1 MEEGYPKKTVRNA
14 ETCSNRIRL
23 NVVFLQ
29 DVRYAVRALWNSKA
43 FATVAILCLGFGIG
57 LNTTIFSIIDGV
69 LLKPF
74 PYTDPDRI
82 LIVGARNERA
92 GGESGLSFLDMRDWK
107 EATGAFSTIAAT
119 RISAMTVADTGGEP
133 ERLSGGAVSW
143 DLFPLLGTAP
153 VLGRGFSADDDKPN
167 AEGVVLLSHQVW
179 VTRYQSD
186 GNILGRRIL
195 INARPFTVIGVMPP
209 NFAFPENQRL
219 WIPLAPE
226 TAKDSRNLRYLF
238 AFGRLKPDVTPERAL
253 EDLNAIAGRLA
264 EQYPTTNEGWTAR
277 IETLRQAFIPPDVPL
292 VLYLMMAGVTL
303 VLFIACSNVAN
314 LLLAR
319 ASNRRREFAVRTA
332 VGAGRGQI
340 VRQLLTESV
349 VLGVVSV
356 PLGVLLALTGTRL
369 IASQM
374 PPDQVPY
381 YIRWEVDERSLM
393 YAIAV
398 AVSTALVFG
407 LVPAFQATRGAVHET
422 LKEGTRGN
430 SIRRSLLR
438 SSLVVVQMS
447 LALVALVGALLFV
460 RSFVNLDSYEVG
472 FDTKPIM
479 TMRFYMTG
487 ERYEPPGAKAQRVED
502 VVRRI
507 EGLGGVQAAFASSL
521 IPIWGGGSGGEV
533 EIEGKPVIQGSSA
546 PRITFTGVSPHF
558 YKTLGVPLLRG
569 RDFTDAEGWSRTPVA
584 VINQTMAARHWQ
596 DGDAIGRRFR
606 MRNNNDGG
614 EWFTVIGVAPDVKL
628 FGIDPSDSAPPGA
641 AFVPYAY
648 QEVLSTGLTIRVAG
662 DPASIAAPART
673 EIRASD
679 PNMATYWVR
688 TLEEVRRVSFWQYGL
703 YGWIFGTIGI
713 VGLLLAAVGVYGVLS
728 YSVSQRTQEIGVRVA
743 LGASHSHVLR
753 LIVGQGLLLAGIGV
767 VIGLALAASGMPL
780 ARSLLYNVS
789 PFDPFTFVA
798 VSIFLLS
805 VAFLAS
811 FVPARRATRVDPLIA
826 LRGE

>member
-1 MEEGYPKKTVRNA
+1 M
-14 ETCSNRIRL
+14 
-23 NVVFLQ
+23 FFQ

-69 LLKPF
+69 LLKPY

-82 LIVGARNERA
+82 LILGTRNQLS
-92 GGESGLSFLDMRDWK
+92 GGEEGLSFLDMRDWK
-107 EATGAFSTIAAT
+107 EATAAFSTIAGS
-119 RISAMTVADTGGEP
+119 RISAMTVADSGGEP
-133 ERLSGGAVSW
+133 ERLSGAAISW

-153 VLGRGFSADDDKPN
+153 ILGRGFSPDDDKPN
-167 AEGVVLLSHQVW
+167 AGGVVLLSHQVW

-186 GNILGRRIL
+186 ANILGRSIL

-226 TAKDSRNLRYLF
+226 TTKDARQLRYLF
-238 AFGRLKPDVTPERAL
+238 AFGRLKPDVTHERAL

-264 EQYPTTNEGWTAR
+264 AQYPTTNADWTAR
-277 IETLRQAFIPPDVPL
+277 LDTLRQVFLPPEVPL

-319 ASNRRREFAVRTA
+319 ASSRRREFAVRTA
-332 VGAGRGQI
+332 IGAGRGQI

-349 VLGVVSV
+349 VLGVSSV
-356 PLGVLLALTGTRL
+356 PLGVLLALAGTRL

-374 PPDQVPY
+374 PADQVPY
-381 YIRWEVDERSLM
+381 YIRWEMDGRSLL
-393 YAIAV
+393 YAVAV

-407 LVPAFQATRGAVHET
+407 LVPAFQAARGDVHES

-460 RSFVNLDSYEVG
+460 RTFVNLDSYEVG
-472 FDTKPIM
+472 FDTKPMM

-487 ERYEPPGAKAQRVED
+487 ERYEPQGAKARRVED
-502 VVRRI
+502 IVKRI
-507 EGLGGVQAAFASSL
+507 EGLAGVQAAFASSL
-521 IPIWGGGSGGEV
+521 VPIWGGGSGGQV
-533 EIEGKPVIQGSSA
+533 EIDGKPFMQGSAS
-546 PRITFTGVSPHF
+546 RITFTGVTPHF
-558 YKTLGVPLLRG
+558 YRTLGVPVIRG

-584 VINQTMAARHWQ
+584 VINQTMASRHWA
-596 DGDAIGRRFR
+596 DGNAVGGRFR
-606 MRNNNDGG
+606 LRNDDDGG
-614 EWFTVIGVAPDVKL
+614 EWFTVIGVAPDLEL
-628 FGIDPSDSAPPGA
+628 FGIDPSNSAPPAA

-648 QEVLSTGLTIRVAG
+648 QQVLSTGLTIRVAG
-662 DPASIAAPART
+662 DPASITPAARA

-679 PNMATYWVR
+679 PNIATYWIR
-688 TLEEVRRVSFWQYGL
+688 TLEDVRRVSFWQYGL
-703 YGWIFGTIGI
+703 YGWIFGTIGV

-743 LGASHSHVLR
+743 LGASHGHVLR

-767 VIGLALAASGMPL
+767 VIGLALAAYGTPL

-789 PFDPFTFVA
+789 PFDPFTYIA
-798 VSIFLLS
+798 VSVFLLS